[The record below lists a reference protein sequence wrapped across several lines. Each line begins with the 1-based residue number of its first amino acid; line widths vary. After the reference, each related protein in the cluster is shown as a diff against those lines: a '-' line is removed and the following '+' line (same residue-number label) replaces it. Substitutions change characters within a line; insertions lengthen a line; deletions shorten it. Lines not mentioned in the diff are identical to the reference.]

1 MGLTDPGQKSSAEDH
16 ARRVREMFAK
26 ISPRYDLLNH
36 LLSANIDLRWR
47 RRVVRKLK
55 PLLTKDARVLDVGC
69 GTGDLS
75 IELFEKTAAQVTGLD
90 FCRPML
96 TLAQAKAPRLAFIE
110 GDALCLPFADA
121 SFEALTIGFALRN
134 LASVEDGLGELLRVL
149 KPNGV
154 VAILEFSQP
163 VGGLFRRLIG
173 FYNRRLLPLIG
184 GLLSGSR
191 GAYEYLPDSISK
203 FPNQE
208 ALAGMMRAA
217 GFEDVGFENLSGGIA
232 ALHTGRRRVQDK
244 NLVSASKQLG
254 AQA

>member
-110 GDALCLPFADA
+110 GDALRLPFADA
-121 SFEALTIGFALRN
+121 SFEGLTIGFALRN
-134 LASVEDGLGELLRVL
+134 LASVEDGLSELLRVL

-163 VGGLFRRLIG
+163 VGGLFRRLVG
-173 FYNRRLLPLIG
+173 FYNGHLLPRIG

-191 GAYEYLPDSISK
+191 GAYEYLPVSISK

-208 ALAGMMRAA
+208 TLAAMMRTA
-217 GFEDVGFENLSGGIA
+217 GFEDVSFENLSGGIA
-232 ALHTGRRRVQDK
+232 ALHTGRRR
-244 NLVSASKQLG
+244 
-254 AQA
+254 